1 MNYSL
6 ARLKKREKTKITNIS
21 LDPTSPLTFSN
32 VVDSLT
38 IAIRKIRKRSKMYR
52 YWKGTRLSLV
62 ADNKKY
68 QRFNKILEV
77 CVSIVC
83 HFPV

>member
-6 ARLKKREKTKITNIS
+6 ARLKKREKTKNTNIS